1 MFNGVN
7 NAYGPDVVAAISDI
21 ASKYMEDCIK
31 LSNFIMPKLKMIL
44 VIQRRDYGLCQVF
57 PAQYPVNEQ
66 ASNIDDTPV
75 TNMAMERLCGK
86 VDHTLHKLKQLETVS
101 RSLILQHTEQLRK
114 DHGMSFRSFSEQ
126 ALQS

>member
-31 LSNFIMPKLKMIL
+31 LSNFIMLKLKMIL
-44 VIQRRDYGLCQVF
+44 VIQKRDYGLCQVF

-75 TNMAMERLCGK
+75 ANMAMESLCGK
-86 VDHTLHKLKQLETVS
+86 VDYKLHNLKQLETVS
-101 RSLILQHTEQLRK
+101 RSLILQH
-114 DHGMSFRSFSEQ
+114 
-126 ALQS
+126 